1 MKNHLRSPFAKK
13 ISALSGRYATWE
25 IWSDFITM
33 FAIAISNSVDLEHW
47 EERENTYETIR
58 RKYTN
63 DEMSII
69 IDLITDVITALGVNP
84 DQDYLGE
91 AYMELELNNHWTGQ
105 FFTPYNICRLMAE
118 MTTHGV
124 IRKIKHQGFVT
135 INDPAC
141 GAGATLIAGANEV
154 KNRLAKMRLSK
165 KPSYQN
171 QLTKET
177 KIKNRQIMY
186 ICLHIKKSSRWN
198 WQNHVIVCGQDIDY
212 VVGLM
217 AYIQLS
223 LIGCAGFIKIGN
235 SLTSP
240 ICESEENYDNY
251 WFMPMHSREVQSAI
265 MDNTKGAECDG
276 EKYKNAQAVS

>member
-13 ISALSGRYATWE
+13 MSALAGRYATWE

-33 FAIAISNSVDLEHW
+33 FAIAISNSVDQEHW

-58 RKYTN
+58 RKYT
-63 DEMSII
+63 DEEMSII
-69 IDLITDVITALGVNP
+69 TDLITDVITALDVNP

-105 FFTPYNICRLMAE
+105 FFTPYNICRMMAE
-118 MTTHGV
+118 MTLQDAV
-124 IRKIKHQGFVT
+124 RKIEREGGIS

-141 GAGATLIAGANEV
+141 GAGATLIAGANTIARSVAEH
-154 KNRLAKMRLSK
+154 RPDLDWRD
-165 KPSYQN
+165 
-171 QLTKET
+171 
-177 KIKNRQIMY
+177 
-186 ICLHIKKSSRWN
+186 
-198 WQNHVIVCGQDIDY
+198 HVMICGQDIDY
-212 VVGLM
+212 VAGLM

-223 LIGCAGFIKIGN
+223 VIGCAGFIKIGN

-265 MDNTKGAECDG
+265 MNNTKEAECDG
-276 EKYKNAQAVS
+276 EEYKNAQAVS